1 MLFLL
6 LYSPLSFS
14 FLFFF
19 FHLFKFAYLLF
30 NSSLLLLNPHL
41 TSPLLSS
48 PLFPLH
54 FSPLLSFLRKYY
66 FIIISISA
74 LYYHKTHLSPSYHY
88 LVFVR
93 FLILSSVHIC
103 LSPRFLLNFS
113 RTSIILHSL
122 EFSFR

>member
-19 FHLFKFAYLLF
+19 FHLFEFAYLLF
-30 NSSLLLLNPHL
+30 NSSLLLMNPHL
-41 TSPLLSS
+41 TSPLLSI
-48 PLFPLH
+48 
-54 FSPLLSFLRKYY
+54 PLLSFLRKYL